1 MRINYLMF
9 TVLLATFLEKYCYYL
24 IMPVLLVFLTTDF
37 NLTGTQIGIA
47 LSLNGLSKIVM
58 SLLNAKIINKVPKQW
73 IIYAGLMITIISY
86 FSFPFID
93 TYIGV
98 LIFSFFSSLGFS
110 MLTPV
115 YKLLIS
121 TNATDNKKLLFN
133 IRYYVINIAAAL
145 GPLSAGL
152 LIFIKPE
159 QLFFVVAIILL
170 INLCSFLICFRKY
183 PQIESNDVSTT
194 TNEYRI
200 DKIPVIFFLLL
211 IAMIFFSFAYNQ
223 LNSGLPIYLSQIFTY
238 KQSVQYYST
247 LLFVNSVTVL
257 LGQYFVYQLSN
268 HIKSQ
273 YLLIIGSILMTLSIL
288 LFGFSQAIII
298 LCLIMI
304 LFTFG
309 EMIVMTVQ
317 DIRIDEIASDQMKGR
332 LYSLMELES
341 IGKLTAPLIGG
352 YIIDT
357 FKTGQDIFMMLSI
370 IASFS
375 VLFFILGLKSSK
387 RKESISK

>member
-110 MLTPV
+110 ILTPV

-170 INLCSFLICFRKY
+170 INLCSFMICFRKY

-194 TNEYRI
+194 TNENRI
-200 DKIPVIFFLLL
+200 DKIPVKFFLLL

-268 HIKSQ
+268 HLKSQ

-288 LFGFSQAIII
+288 LFGFSQEIII
-298 LCLIMI
+298 LCLIMV

-357 FKTGQDIFMMLSI
+357 FKTGQDIFMVLSI

-375 VLFFILGLKSSK
+375 VLFFILGLKSNK
-387 RKESISK
+387 RKECISK